1 MNEKQISKMS
11 RRRFLSAVP
20 AVASVPL
27 LGHGVANA
35 LPVGNGG
42 ADPVSSGSRVGA
54 AALAM
59 NGGEPV
65 RATPLDTGC
74 PGTQFYDDMEET
86 GAAHAVESHSL
97 FRWYGAP
104 GYGNP
109 RNVAEFEQ
117 AFAKVIGVKYVL
129 GVTSGTG
136 ALHCALTAL
145 GVGPGDEVILPA
157 WTWYACYNAILL
169 TGALPVFAETDDTF
183 EIDPEDLEK
192 KITPHTKAVMV
203 VHLYGAPANMDAI
216 MDVARRRNIK
226 VLEDCAQCA
235 GGKYKGKRVG
245 SIGDIGAFSFQL
257 HKTITSG
264 EGGAVVTNDPK
275 LFERAVRFH
284 DLGLLRP
291 PTKAALGESSMP
303 AGFTGTNY
311 RMNEMVG
318 AVMGAQL
325 KKLDAILDALRQRA
339 RGVRERVGG
348 LPGIKMRPH
357 NDPEGEV
364 GVAVAMIMPDEKQ
377 RDIFVAAMKAE
388 NVVMSPPSAAVV
400 LTVAPYIEQ
409 KVAPHPAWPTFNSP
423 RGKEIRYGAECCPRT
438 LDLFQRTA
446 TLTIGP
452 KYGPGEL
459 DDIVAAIT
467 KVHQGL
473 LA

>member
-1 MNEKQISKMS
+1 MIGDDNGRIS
-11 RRRFLSAVP
+11 RRKFLAAIPVAASAQLLQGSPTSAMP
-20 AVASVPL
+20 AGGGAAPS
-27 LGHGVANA
+27 A
-35 LPVGNGG
+35 LAINGG
-42 ADPVSSGSRVGA
+42 R
-54 AALAM
+54 
-59 NGGEPV
+59 PV
-65 RATPLDTGC
+65 RATALDTSC
-74 PGTQFYDDMEET
+74 PGSQFYDDKEET
-86 GAAHAVESHSL
+86 AAEQAVETHSL

-104 GYGNP
+104 GRGNP
-109 RNVAEFEQ
+109 QNVAAFEKE
-117 AFAKVIGVKYVL
+117 FAKVLGVKHVL
-129 GVTSGTG
+129 GVTSGTA

-145 GVGPGDEVILPA
+145 EVGPGDEVILPA

-169 TGALPVFAETDDTF
+169 TGALPVFAESDDSF
-183 EIDPEDLEK
+183 EMDPEDLEK
-192 KITPHTKAVMV
+192 KITPQTKAVMV

-216 MDVARRRNIK
+216 MEIARRHKIK

-264 EGGAVVTNDPK
+264 EGGAVVTNDPV

-291 PTKAALGESSMP
+291 PTQAALGGTTVMP
-303 AGFTGTNY
+303 GGFLGTNY

-325 KKLDAILDALRQRA
+325 KKLDSILDALRQRA
-339 RGVRERVGG
+339 RGVRERVRE
-348 LPGIKMRPH
+348 LPGVKLRPF

-364 GVAVAMIMPDEKQ
+364 GVAVAMIMSGKER
-377 RDIFVAAMKAE
+377 RDRFVAAMNAE

-400 LTVAPYIEQ
+400 LTTAPYIEN
-409 KVAPHPAWPTFNSP
+409 KVAPHPAWPTFNTP

-452 KYGPGEL
+452 KYGQGDL
-459 DDIVAAIT
+459 NDIVAAIT
-467 KVHQGL
+467 KVHQS

>member
-1 MNEKQISKMS
+1 MKKDESSGIT
-11 RRRFLSAVP
+11 RRRFLAAVP
-20 AVASVPL
+20 AAATVPL
-27 LGHGVANA
+27 MGHGIASASPASNSA
-35 LPVGNGG
+35 GRAELAINGG
-42 ADPVSSGSRVGA
+42 K
-54 AALAM
+54 
-59 NGGEPV
+59 PV
-65 RATPLDTGC
+65 RATPLDTAC
-74 PGTQFYDDMEET
+74 PGSQFYDDHEVS
-86 GAAHAVESHSL
+86 AAEHAVETHGL
-97 FRWYGAP
+97 FRWYGPP
-104 GYGNP
+104 GRPDP
-109 RNVAEFEQ
+109 RNVSDFEQ
-117 AFAKVIGVKYVL
+117 AFREVIGVKYVL

-169 TGALPVFAETDDTF
+169 TGALPVFAETDESF
-183 EIDPEDLEK
+183 EMDPEDLEK
-192 KITPHTKAVMV
+192 KITPQTKAVMV

-216 MDVARRRNIK
+216 MDIARRRNIK

-264 EGGAVVTNDPK
+264 EGGAVVTNDPH
-275 LFERAVRFH
+275 LYERAVRFH

-291 PTKAALGESSMP
+291 PTKAAIGESSMP
-303 AGFTGTNY
+303 NGFTGTNY

-325 KKLDAILDALRQRA
+325 RKLDTILEALRQRA
-339 RGVRERVGG
+339 RGVRQRVQD
-348 LPGIKMRPH
+348 LPGIKLRPH

-364 GVAVAMIMPDEKQ
+364 GVAVALILPQKEK
-377 RDIFVAAMKAE
+377 RDQFVAAMQAE

-400 LTVAPYIEQ
+400 LTVAPYIEH
-409 KVAPHPAWPTFNSP
+409 KVAPHPAWPTFNTP

-438 LDLFQRTA
+438 LDIFQRTA
-446 TLTIGP
+446 TLTVGP
-452 KYGPGEL
+452 KYGEQEL
-459 DDIVAAIT
+459 NDIVAAIT
-467 KVHQGL
+467 KVHQA